1 MIDNNTVVAGGLVGG
16 IVYALSYFITKSVR
30 ITSSNYIEQLKQLR
44 MDNKVLRE
52 ENDELEKRNREL
64 ERERWEFVRY
74 MESKGIHAK
83 EEFKPRETP
92 EIES

>member
-44 MDNKVLRE
+44 MDNKELRE
-52 ENDELEKRNREL
+52 ENDTLNKKNREL
-64 ERERWEFVRY
+64 EKERWEFIRY
-74 MESKGIHAK
+74 AESKGIHAEK
-83 EEFKPRETP
+83 EFKSRELP
-92 EIES
+92 DEI